1 MGARQG
7 SRVNTLPPS
16 AGTLGRVVQTRY
28 REHTH
33 THTRTHTHPQ
43 GTRARERV
51 QHPPWRGD
59 YERENRDPG
68 ACLVTQYC
76 VPPASLSL
84 SPTLCDCVFFFLSF
98 GSFSFSFARRCFSRR
113 RNKTAEPAETK
124 KKEQKRGKRG
134 KCGSQPSSFAASHIT
149 EGPV

>member
-7 SRVNTLPPS
+7 PRVNTLPPS

-84 SPTLCDCVFFFLSF
+84 SPTLCDCVFFSSLLGLFLFLSLVVASH
-98 GSFSFSFARRCFSRR
+98 GG
-113 RNKTAEPAETK
+113 ETK
-124 KKEQKRGKRG
+124 QPNRQKQKKKQKRGKRG

>member
-98 GSFSFSFARRCFSRR
+98 GSFSFSFRSSLLLTAAKQNSRTG
-113 RNKTAEPAETK
+113 RNK
-124 KKEQKRGKRG
+124 KRNKREANVENVDR
-134 KCGSQPSSFAASHIT
+134 SQARLPRHI
-149 EGPV
+149 